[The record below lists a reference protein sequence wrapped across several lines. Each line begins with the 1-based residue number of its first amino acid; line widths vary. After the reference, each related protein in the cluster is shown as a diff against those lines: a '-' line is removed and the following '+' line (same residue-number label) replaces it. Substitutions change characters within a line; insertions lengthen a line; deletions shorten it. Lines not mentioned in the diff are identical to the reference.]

1 MNKVS
6 FLRSR
11 KFRHGSVA
19 VILTAF
25 VIAAVVILNV
35 IFTALSQKYMW
46 YTDMTTEKLYTLQR
60 VGKIFFHHAGDSD
73 FLTFGRIFK
82 SFFQCG
88 VGLAL

>member
-1 MNKVS
+1 MNDS
-6 FLRSR
+6 P
-11 KFRHGSVA
+11 FRQREIS
-19 VILTAF
+19 VILARRLQTRF
-25 VIAAVVILNV
+25 GRPV
-35 IFTALSQKYMW
+35 
-46 YTDMTTEKLYTLQR
+46 TEKLYTLQR